1 VTLAADPTQ
10 VPGPA
15 AAGVPVPLRAEHVT
29 KVFPGTTA
37 LDDVTF
43 DVHAGKVNVLVGEN
57 GAGKSTLMKVLAGVE
72 QPTGGQV
79 LVDGRPVELT
89 SVGVAAANGVGI
101 IFQELNLCPNLS
113 VLDNLFLAQELTRG
127 GTIDRKAERARAR
140 ELLARLGQD
149 IDPDET
155 VANLRVGQQQVVEIA
170 KALTH
175 DVRVL
180 IMDEPTSALS
190 NAEVDGLFKVI
201 DDLRSQGVAVVYI
214 SHKLDELLRI
224 GDRVTVLRDGRIVAT
239 EDARE
244 IDVDWIIEQM
254 VGRSPASLFT
264 RTEHELGEVLLRAQ
278 DVTLPRLGGGFLLD
292 HVSFEV
298 RAGEILGFYGLMGAG
313 RTELMEVI
321 AGARPEADGE
331 IWLAGERLA
340 TDNVSDRIA
349 AGVVLV
355 PEDRKSDALVPTLSV
370 AHNMVL
376 ASLKRYL
383 ARFWLSRA
391 KERSAVAD
399 MIRDLSIRVA
409 GPDASITSLSGG
421 NQQKVVVA
429 KGLLT
434 RPKVLLLDEPTRGI
448 DVGAK
453 SEIFQI
459 MSRLAADGFAILFVS
474 SELKEVL
481 AMSDRVLVMAKGR
494 ITADLAHGEA
504 TEARLVAASA
514 PATGATASGSR
525 APGAPGITTQTDQPT
540 TRAEGEPQ

>member
-1 VTLAADPTQ
+1 MTTVLDPAPAA
-10 VPGPA
+10 PGPDTP
-15 AAGVPVPLRAEHVT
+15 VVPLRAEHVT

-57 GAGKSTLMKVLAGVE
+57 GAGKSTLMKILAGVE
-72 QPTGGQV
+72 QPTAGQV
-79 LVDGRPVELT
+79 FVDDQPVSFT
-89 SVGVAAANGVGI
+89 SVTVAAEHGVGI

-113 VLDNLFLAQELTRG
+113 VLDNLFLAQETTRAG
-127 GTIDRKAERARAR
+127 IVIDKRAERARAK

-149 IDPDET
+149 IDPDEP

-201 DDLRSQGVAVVYI
+201 DDLRAQGVAIVYI

-224 GDRVTVLRDGRIVAT
+224 GDRVTVLRDGRLVAT
-239 EDARE
+239 ENAAD

-264 RTEHELGEVLLRAQ
+264 RTEHALGDVLLSVE

-321 AGARPEADGE
+321 AGVRPEATGR
-331 IWLAGERLA
+331 IRLGGA
-340 TDNVSDRIA
+340 ELETETVAQRIA

-383 ARFWLSRA
+383 SRFWLARG
-391 KERSAVAD
+391 KERTAVAD
-399 MIRDLSIRVA
+399 MIRDLQVRVA
-409 GPDASITSLSGG
+409 GPDAPITSLSGG

-434 RPKVLLLDEPTRGI
+434 QPKVLLLDEPTRGI

-459 MSRLAADGFAILFVS
+459 MSRLAAEGFAILFVS

-514 PATGATASGSR
+514 PGTGAPTN
-525 APGAPGITTQTDQPT
+525 GAPSSTTSPAVQPAT
-540 TRAEGEPQ
+540 PTEGESQ

>member
-1 VTLAADPTQ
+1 MTLPT
-10 VPGPA
+10 VPA
-15 AAGVPVPLRAEHVT
+15 AAEAPVGPGDGPVVPLRAEHVT

-57 GAGKSTLMKVLAGVE
+57 GAGKSTLMKILAGVE
-72 QPTGGQV
+72 QPTAGQV
-79 LVDGRPVELT
+79 LVDGQAVQLT
-89 SVGVAAANGVGI
+89 SVSVAAAHGVGI

-113 VLDNLFLAQELTRG
+113 VLDNLFLAQEVTRG
-127 GTIDRKAERARAR
+127 RTIDRRAERARAR
-140 ELLARLGQD
+140 QLLARLGQD
-149 IDPDET
+149 IDPDAL
-155 VANLRVGQQQVVEIA
+155 VSSLRVGQQQVVEIA

-175 DVRVL
+175 DLRVL

-190 NAEVDGLFKVI
+190 QAEVAGLFKVI
-201 DDLRSQGVAVVYI
+201 DDLRSNGVAIVYI

-239 EDARE
+239 EDARA
-244 IDVDWIIEQM
+244 IDVDWVIEQM
-254 VGRSPASLFT
+254 VGRAPASLFT
-264 RTEHELGEVLLRAQ
+264 RTPHQLGEVLLTAT
-278 DVTLPRLGGGFLLD
+278 DVTLPRLGGGFLVD

-313 RTELMEVI
+313 RTELLEVI
-321 AGARPEADGE
+321 AGVRPEATGDLSLGGAP
-331 IWLAGERLA
+331 LRV
-340 TDNVSDRIA
+340 DDVSRRIA

-370 AHNMVL
+370 AQNMVL
-376 ASLKRYL
+376 ASLQRYL
-383 ARFWLSRA
+383 ARFWLARG
-391 KERSAVAD
+391 KERSAVD
-399 MIRDLSIRVA
+399 GMIRDLSIRVA
-409 GPDASITSLSGG
+409 GRDAPITSLSGG

-429 KGLLT
+429 KALLT
-434 RPKVLLLDEPTRGI
+434 QPRVLLMDEPTRGI

-459 MSRLAADGFAILFVS
+459 MSRLAEEGFAILFVS

-481 AMSDRVLVMAKGR
+481 AMSDRILVMAKGR
-494 ITADLAHGEA
+494 ITADLAREDA

-514 PATGATASGSR
+514 PAATGTSM
-525 APGAPGITTQTDQPT
+525 APGRSPAGAPK
-540 TRAEGEPQ
+540 GELS

>member
-1 VTLAADPTQ
+1 MTVISPVPVAPEVAAPAVT
-10 VPGPA
+10 
-15 AAGVPVPLRAEHVT
+15 VPLRAEHVT

-57 GAGKSTLMKVLAGVE
+57 GAGKSTLMKILAGVE

-79 LVDGRPVELT
+79 FVDGKPVELT
-89 SVGVAAANGVGI
+89 SVSVAAEHGVGI

-127 GTIDRKAERARAR
+127 GSIDRKAERARAQ
-140 ELLARLGQD
+140 ELLQRLGQD
-149 IDPDET
+149 IDPDDT
-155 VANLRVGQQQVVEIA
+155 VSTLRVGQQQVVEIA

-190 NAEVDGLFKVI
+190 QAEVDGLFKVI
-201 DDLRSQGVAVVYI
+201 EDLKSRGVAIVYI

-224 GDRVTVLRDGRIVAT
+224 GDRVTVLRDGRLVDTQDVA
-239 EDARE
+239 D

-254 VGRSPASLFT
+254 VGRTPASLFT
-264 RTEHELGEVLLRAQ
+264 RTEHPLGEVLLKAQ
-278 DVTLPRLGGGFLLD
+278 DLTLPRLGGGFLLD
-292 HVSFEV
+292 HVSLELH
-298 RAGEILGFYGLMGAG
+298 AGEILGFYGLMGAG
-313 RTELMEVI
+313 RTELLEVL
-321 AGARPEADGE
+321 AGVRPEAEGQ
-331 IWLAGERLA
+331 IWLGGRPLTVESVAERIEAG
-340 TDNVSDRIA
+340 I
-349 AGVVLV
+349 VLV

-376 ASLKRYL
+376 ASLKRYMS
-383 ARFWLSRA
+383 RFWLSRPR
-391 KERSAVAD
+391 ERTAVES
-399 MIRDLSIRVA
+399 MIHDLSIRVA
-409 GPDASITSLSGG
+409 APEASITSLSGG

-434 RPKVLLLDEPTRGI
+434 LPKVLLLDEPTRGI

-459 MSRLAADGFAILFVS
+459 MSRLATEGYAILFVS

-494 ITADLAHGEA
+494 ITADYARGEA

-514 PATGATASGSR
+514 AASGISR
-525 APGAPGITTQTDQPT
+525 SARQAERQATPM
-540 TRAEGEPQ
+540 EGERQ

>member
-1 VTLAADPTQ
+1 MTALDLKTAIPT
-10 VPGPA
+10 
-15 AAGVPVPLRAEHVT
+15 AGRNAEPTRIPLRAEHVT

-43 DVHAGKVNVLVGEN
+43 DVLAGTVNVLVGEN
-57 GAGKSTLMKVLAGVE
+57 GAGKSTLMKILAGVE

-79 LVDGRPVELT
+79 LVDGSPVALT
-89 SVGVAAANGVGI
+89 SVGVAAEHGVGI

-113 VLDNLFLAQELTRG
+113 VLDNLFLAQEPTRG
-127 GTIDRKAERARAR
+127 GRIDRRAERERAR
-140 ELLARLGQD
+140 ELLGRLGQD
-149 IDPDET
+149 IDPDEQ
-155 VANLRVGQQQVVEIA
+155 VSNLRVGQQQVVEIA

-175 DVRVL
+175 ELRVL

-190 NAEVDGLFKVI
+190 QSEVDGLFRVI
-201 DDLRSQGVAVVYI
+201 RDLRANGVAIVYI

-224 GDRVTVLRDGRIVAT
+224 GDRVTVLRDGRIVASA
-239 EDARE
+239 DARD
-244 IDVDWIIEQM
+244 IDVGWIIEHM
-254 VGRSPASLFT
+254 VGRAPASLFT
-264 RTEHELGEVLLRAQ
+264 RSDHELADVLLRVR
-278 DVTLPRLGGGFLLD
+278 DVTLPRLGGGYLLD

-321 AGARPEADGE
+321 AGARPDATGSIE
-331 IWLAGERLA
+331 LAGEPLTA
-340 TDNVSDRIA
+340 DSVAERIR

-383 ARFWLSRA
+383 SRFWLAGA
-391 KERSAVAD
+391 KERSAVEA
-399 MIRDLSIRVA
+399 MIADLSIRVA
-409 GPDASITSLSGG
+409 GPDAPITSLSGG

-434 RPKVLLLDEPTRGI
+434 QPKVLLLDEPTRGI

-459 MSRLAADGFAILFVS
+459 MSRLAEQGYAILFVS

-494 ITADLAHGEA
+494 VTADYARGEA

-514 PATGATASGSR
+514 QATS
-525 APGAPGITTQTDQPT
+525 APLGTKQAGTPIVE
-540 TRAEGEPQ
+540 EGNGE

>member
-1 VTLAADPTQ
+1 MTIAV
-10 VPGPA
+10 A
-15 AAGVPVPLRAEHVT
+15 AAQLEARDMGSAVPLRAENVT

-57 GAGKSTLMKVLAGVE
+57 GAGKSTLMKILAGVE
-72 QPTGGQV
+72 QPTSGQV
-79 LVDGRPVELT
+79 LVDGQPVHLT

-127 GTIDRKAERARAR
+127 GTIDRGSERARAR

-149 IDPDET
+149 IDPD
-155 VANLRVGQQQVVEIA
+155 VIVSDLRVGQQQVVEIA

-175 DVRVL
+175 DLRVL

-190 NAEVDGLFKVI
+190 QAEVEGLFKVI
-201 DDLRSQGVAVVYI
+201 DDLRSQGVAIVYI
-214 SHKLDELLRI
+214 SHRLDELLRI
-224 GDRVTVLRDGRIVAT
+224 GDRVTVLRDGRIVAS
-239 EDARE
+239 EDAGG

-254 VGRSPASLFT
+254 VGRNPASLFT
-264 RTEHELGEVLLRAQ
+264 RTEHALGETLLEAE
-278 DVTLPRLGGGFLLD
+278 DVTLPRVGGGYLLD
-292 HVSFEV
+292 HVSFSV

-313 RTELMEVI
+313 RTELMEVL
-321 AGARPEADGE
+321 AGARPEATGVV
-331 IWLAGERLA
+331 RLGTSPVRGDTVA
-340 TDNVSDRIA
+340 DRIEQ
-349 AGVVLV
+349 GIVLV
-355 PEDRKSDALVPTLSV
+355 PEDRKSDALVPTLTV

-376 ASLKRYL
+376 ASLRRYL
-383 ARFWLSRA
+383 ERFWLAPR
-391 KERSAVAD
+391 KERSAVTG

-409 GPDASITSLSGG
+409 GPDAPITSLSGG

-429 KGLLT
+429 KSLLT
-434 RPKVLLLDEPTRGI
+434 EPRVLLLDEPTRGI

-453 SEIFQI
+453 SEIFAI
-459 MSRLAADGFAILFVS
+459 MSGLAEAGYAILFVS

-481 AMSDRVLVMAKGR
+481 AMSDRIVVLAKGR
-494 ITADLAHGEA
+494 ITLDIARADA

-514 PATGATASGSR
+514 PADR
-525 APGAPGITTQTDQPT
+525 AAPRSARQP
-540 TRAEGEPQ
+540 RPAAPEEEGRT

>member
-1 VTLAADPTQ
+1 VTSVLDP
-10 VPGPA
+10 VPA
-15 AAGVPVPLRAEHVT
+15 AAAPGLDAPVVPLRAEGVT

-57 GAGKSTLMKVLAGVE
+57 GAGKSTLMKILAGVE
-72 QPTGGQV
+72 QPTAGKV
-79 LVDGRPVELT
+79 LVDGQPVSFT
-89 SVGVAAANGVGI
+89 SVSVAAEHGVGI

-113 VLDNLFLAQELTRG
+113 VLDNLFLAQETTRAG
-127 GTIDRKAERARAR
+127 VIDKRAERARAK

-155 VANLRVGQQQVVEIA
+155 VSNLRVGQQQVVEIA

-201 DDLRSQGVAVVYI
+201 DDLRAQGVAIVYI

-224 GDRVTVLRDGRIVAT
+224 GDRVTVLRDGRLVGT
-239 EDARE
+239 ENARD

-264 RTEHELGEVLLRAQ
+264 RTEHELGEVLLSVE

-321 AGARPEADGE
+321 AGVRPEASGR
-331 IWLAGERLA
+331 IRLSGTELESETVA
-340 TDNVSDRIA
+340 QRIA

-383 ARFWLSRA
+383 SRFWLARG
-391 KERSAVAD
+391 KERGAVAD
-399 MIRDLSIRVA
+399 MIRDLQIRVA
-409 GPDASITSLSGG
+409 GPDAPITSLSGG

-434 RPKVLLLDEPTRGI
+434 QPKVLLLDEPTRGI

-459 MSRLAADGFAILFVS
+459 MSRLAAEGFAILFVS

-514 PATGATASGSR
+514 PGTGAPR
-525 APGAPGITTQTDQPT
+525 
-540 TRAEGEPQ
+540 EGESQ

>member
-1 VTLAADPTQ
+1 MTIAAPLGVT
-10 VPGPA
+10 PA
-15 AAGVPVPLRAEHVT
+15 AVSGPTAPMVPLRAEHVT

-79 LVDGRPVELT
+79 LVDGAAVQLT
-89 SVGVAAANGVGI
+89 SVSVAAEHGVGI

-127 GTIDRKAERARAR
+127 GSIDRRSERARAR
-140 ELLARLGQD
+140 ELLERLGQD
-149 IDPDET
+149 IDPDDT
-155 VANLRVGQQQVVEIA
+155 VSTLRVGQQQVVEIA

-190 NAEVDGLFKVI
+190 AAEVDGLFKVI
-201 DDLRSQGVAVVYI
+201 EELKSRGVAIVYI

-224 GDRVTVLRDGRIVAT
+224 GDRVTVMRDGRIVDTQDVA
-239 EDARE
+239 D

-254 VGRSPASLFT
+254 VGRTPASLFT
-264 RTEHELGEVLLRAQ
+264 RTDHQVGEVLLEVR
-278 DVTLPRLGGGFLLD
+278 DVTLQRLGGGYLLD
-292 HVSFEV
+292 HVSLDV
-298 RAGEILGFYGLMGAG
+298 REGEILGIYGLMGAG
-313 RTELMEVI
+313 RTELLEVL
-321 AGARPEADGE
+321 AGVRPEATGGIRLGGAPLTVE
-331 IWLAGERLA
+331 SVAERIEAG
-340 TDNVSDRIA
+340 I
-349 AGVVLV
+349 VLV

-383 ARFWLSRA
+383 SRFWLARP
-391 KERSAVAD
+391 KERSAVET

-409 GPDASITSLSGG
+409 GPDAPITSLSGG

-434 RPKVLLLDEPTRGI
+434 LPRVLMLDEPTRGI

-459 MSRLAADGFAILFVS
+459 MSRLAAEGYAILFVS

-494 ITADLAHGEA
+494 ITADHARGEA

-514 PATGATASGSR
+514 AG
-525 APGAPGITTQTDQPT
+525 PGDQPARPNGRQAT
-540 TRAEGEPQ
+540 PMEGDGP

>member
-1 VTLAADPTQ
+1 MTIAPTPDITAS
-10 VPGPA
+10 VAPE
-15 AAGVPVPLRAEHVT
+15 VPLRAEHVT

-57 GAGKSTLMKVLAGVE
+57 GAGKSTLMKILAGVE

-79 LVDGRPVELT
+79 LIDGQPVQLT
-89 SVGVAAANGVGI
+89 SVTVAAEHGVGI
-101 IFQELNLCPNLS
+101 IFQELNLCPNLCI
-113 VLDNLFLAQELTRG
+113 LDNLFLAQELTRG
-127 GTIDRKAERARAR
+127 GSIDLRAERVRAR
-140 ELLARLGQD
+140 ELLQRLGQD

-155 VANLRVGQQQVVEIA
+155 VSNLRVGQQQVVEIA

-190 NAEVDGLFKVI
+190 QAEVEGLFKVI
-201 DDLRSQGVAVVYI
+201 EELKSRGVAIVYI
-214 SHKLDELLRI
+214 SHKLDELLHI
-224 GDRVTVLRDGRIVAT
+224 GDRVTVMRDGRIVAT
-239 EDARE
+239 EAAAD
-244 IDVDWIIEQM
+244 IDVDWIIENM
-254 VGRSPASLFT
+254 VGRTPASLFT
-264 RTEHELGEVLLRAQ
+264 RTEHPLGEVLLRVQ
-278 DVTLPRLGGGFLLD
+278 DVTLPRMGGGFLLD

-298 RAGEILGFYGLMGAG
+298 RAGEILGLYGLMGAG
-313 RTELMEVI
+313 RTELMEVL
-321 AGARPEADGE
+321 AGVRPDADGE
-331 IWLAGERLA
+331 VWLNGERLTVDSVA
-340 TDNVSDRIA
+340 ERID
-349 AGVVLV
+349 AGIVLV
-355 PEDRKSDALVPTLSV
+355 PEDRKTDALVPTLSV

-383 ARFWLSRA
+383 SRFWLASS
-391 KERSAVAD
+391 KERSAVEA

-409 GPDASITSLSGG
+409 SPDSPITSLSGG

-434 RPKVLLLDEPTRGI
+434 LPRVLMLDEPTRGI

-459 MSRLAADGFAILFVS
+459 MSRLAAEGYAILFVS

-494 ITADLAHGEA
+494 ITADYARGEA

-514 PATGATASGSR
+514 AGPGDPRPARQADRPATSV
-525 APGAPGITTQTDQPT
+525 
-540 TRAEGEPQ
+540 EGEGR

>member
-1 VTLAADPTQ
+1 V
-10 VPGPA
+10 
-15 AAGVPVPLRAEHVT
+15 
-29 KVFPGTTA
+29 GT
-37 LDDVTF
+37 
-43 DVHAGKVNVLVGEN
+43 EN
-57 GAGKSTLMKVLAGVE
+57 
-72 QPTGGQV
+72 
-79 LVDGRPVELT
+79 
-89 SVGVAAANGVGI
+89 
-101 IFQELNLCPNLS
+101 
-113 VLDNLFLAQELTRG
+113 
-127 GTIDRKAERARAR
+127 AR
-140 ELLARLGQD
+140 D
-149 IDPDET
+149 
-155 VANLRVGQQQVVEIA
+155 
-170 KALTH
+170 
-175 DVRVL
+175 
-180 IMDEPTSALS
+180 
-190 NAEVDGLFKVI
+190 
-201 DDLRSQGVAVVYI
+201 
-214 SHKLDELLRI
+214 
-224 GDRVTVLRDGRIVAT
+224 
-239 EDARE
+239 

-264 RTEHELGEVLLRAQ
+264 RTEHELGEVLLAVE
-278 DVTLPRLGGGFLLD
+278 DVTLPRLGGGYLLD

-321 AGARPEADGE
+321 AGVRPEASGR
-331 IWLAGERLA
+331 IRLSGTELESETVA
-340 TDNVSDRIA
+340 QRIA

-383 ARFWLSRA
+383 SRFWLARG
-391 KERSAVAD
+391 KERGAVAD
-399 MIRDLSIRVA
+399 MIRDLQIRVA
-409 GPDASITSLSGG
+409 GPDAPITSLSGG

-434 RPKVLLLDEPTRGI
+434 QPKVLLLDEPTRGI

-459 MSRLAADGFAILFVS
+459 MSRLAAEGFAILFVS

-514 PATGATASGSR
+514 PGTGAPR
-525 APGAPGITTQTDQPT
+525 
-540 TRAEGEPQ
+540 EGESQ